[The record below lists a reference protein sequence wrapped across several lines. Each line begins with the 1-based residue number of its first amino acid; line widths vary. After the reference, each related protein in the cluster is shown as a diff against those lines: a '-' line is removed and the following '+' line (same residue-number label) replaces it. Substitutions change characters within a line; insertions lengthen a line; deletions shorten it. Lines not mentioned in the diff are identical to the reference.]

1 MFEYDFD
8 IDNKKKR
15 KRNERTYLF
24 IGQSGFCSVIDED
37 FNQTLTFQIE
47 ILSNFEYNHL
57 YRQWSTTFISNKE
70 KLLLILKTKK
80 NLCSLRYQQS

>member
-47 ILSNFEYNHL
+47 ILSNFEYKIICTDNGQPPL
-57 YRQWSTTFISNKE
+57 SV
-70 KLLLILKTKK
+70 TKK
-80 NLCSLRYQQS
+80 NFY